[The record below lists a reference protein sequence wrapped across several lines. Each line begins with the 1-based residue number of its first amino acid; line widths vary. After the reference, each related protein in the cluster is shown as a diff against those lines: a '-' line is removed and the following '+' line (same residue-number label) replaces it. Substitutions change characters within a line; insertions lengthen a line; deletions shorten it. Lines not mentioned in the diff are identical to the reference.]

1 MSFNKGDNPNHP
13 GKGSSIKVEPIRSRA
28 AIKRIRLLLSKSPVY
43 STLFCL
49 GINTAFRASDL
60 LSIKAGDVR
69 DLQAD
74 GELKL
79 REKKTGKDRRVNL
92 NKICIDEIQK
102 LIKTRNYEDGDYLFQ
117 GQRGLLTV
125 PSVSRLIKN
134 WCRDAGLK
142 GNYAAHS
149 LRKTWGYHQRLT
161 FGASLPLLVEAFGH
175 ATQRQTLDY
184 LGIQPEEI
192 KDLYTNAL

>member
-1 MSFNKGDNPNHP
+1 MSFKKGQNPNRP
-13 GKGSSIKVEPIRSRA
+13 GKGVSIKVEPIRSRTS
-28 AIKRIRLLLSKSPVY
+28 IKRIRLLLSKSPIY

-60 LSIKAGDVR
+60 LSIKVVDVR

-92 NKICIDEIQK
+92 NKVCVDEIQK
-102 LIKTRNYEDGDYLFQ
+102 LLKTRDYQDGDYLFH

-125 PSVSRLIKN
+125 PSVSRLVKK
-134 WCRDAGLK
+134 WCQDAGLK

-192 KDLYTNAL
+192 KDLYANAL